1 MDGVLREFSLLA
13 KTLLG
18 WFYLFVFLALLMFS
32 VGFRDT
38 QIWGALFPVPS
49 FSSSPAGVEI
59 FAQIRQD
66 LLPQGVHL
74 VSLSPFS
81 GFITQISVTLLSS
94 FILTLPVLL
103 YRILAYLSPAL
114 HENERRFALIILVP
128 SMLLFLGG
136 AAFAYYFVI
145 PATFNLLYA
154 FAPELGAQPFF
165 LVDEFLSTVAYLMI
179 SVGLMFLM
187 PVMMVFLAWIGIIQ
201 SGFWRTWW
209 RHAFLG
215 FLVFAAF
222 ITPDGSGITMLML
235 AGPMALLYAGG
246 LLLSGYI
253 ERRVGRG

>member
-18 WFYLFVFLALLMFS
+18 WFYLFVFLTLFIFS
-32 VGFRDT
+32 VGFRDI
-38 QIWGALFPVPS
+38 QMWGTLLPVPS

-59 FAQIRQD
+59 FAHIRQD
-66 LLPQGVHL
+66 LLPPDVRL
-74 VSLSPFS
+74 VSLSPFA
-81 GFITQISVTLLSS
+81 GFVTQITVTLLSS
-94 FILTLPVLL
+94 FVLTLPILL

-114 HENERRFALIILVP
+114 HENERRFALVILLP

-187 PVMMVFLAWIGIIQ
+187 PVMMVFLAWVGIVQ
-201 SGFWRTWW
+201 SGFWRVWW

-215 FLVFAAF
+215 FLIFAAF
-222 ITPDGSGITMLML
+222 ITPDGSGVTMLML
-235 AGPMALLYAGG
+235 AGPMAVLYAIG
-246 LLLSGYI
+246 LFLAGYL
-253 ERRVGRG
+253 ERRISRG